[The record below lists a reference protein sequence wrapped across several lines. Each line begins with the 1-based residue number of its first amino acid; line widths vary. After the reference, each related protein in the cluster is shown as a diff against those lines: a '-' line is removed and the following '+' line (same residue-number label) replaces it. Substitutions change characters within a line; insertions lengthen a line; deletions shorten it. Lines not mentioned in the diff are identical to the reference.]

1 VHRKLQPLH
10 WFLAC
15 RYRIYHWSPSERTS
29 NLDDEFIAKLKL
41 RAERNQRSMEAEHR
55 EILQQALGSGPR
67 GSFKEIAA
75 KLRAMTAGRRHTPS
89 ENLLREGR
97 EER

>member
-1 VHRKLQPLH
+1 MGSLLVR
-10 WFLAC
+10 
-15 RYRIYHWSPSERTS
+15 
-29 NLDDEFIAKLKL
+29 NLDDELIARLKL

-67 GSFKEIAA
+67 ACFKEIAA
-75 KLRAMTAGRRHTPS
+75 KLRTMTQGRDHTPS
-89 ENLLREGR
+89 EDLLRKGR